1 MIDER
6 RRHDLF
12 LRLEQVLG
20 TEEASTLMEHLPP
33 VGWSDLAT
41 KADLDGLRTATK
53 ADLDELRTATK
64 RDLDVSV
71 ELLRFELRTDI
82 AQLETRILDRMRT
95 QTWTLFTA
103 LVVGMGLAATL
114 ARV

>member
-1 MIDER
+1 MSNER

-33 VGWSDLAT
+33 VG
-41 KADLDGLRTATK
+41 
-53 ADLDELRTATK
+53 
-64 RDLDVSV
+64 
-71 ELLRFELRTDI
+71 
-82 AQLETRILDRMRT
+82 
-95 QTWTLFTA
+95 
-103 LVVGMGLAATL
+103 MGLAATL